1 MKTILI
7 TSHFLAFIKEHVDF
21 VYFCPEVFSAHHL
34 FPGYGVA
41 LAGDGG
47 VHQVHHPSLLLVT
60 QRRRPGRE
68 VRRGGH
74 HRNLEASTSV
84 SCTVHRWVTSQL
96 LTVRAPLLAVPPA
109 LSPVRRRAI
118 ARWPL
123 RRSLARHWPSRR
135 RCRHCSS
142 PASEAAYS
150 EAAPRTEAGT
160 GSPTVNIHQL
170 VPTSFPNLIFNQGR
184 WRPGGEVGRCT
195 TPPPS
200 APPHRVTNTSSSPLP
215 FFLTASFSPPSQST
229 GKTPPPPCP
238 LDTHILICHGL
249 PPGPVLYSGTPVL
262 Q

>member
-1 MKTILI
+1 MTAGFTRFI
-7 TSHFLAFIKEHVDF
+7 TPPSSWSLSGGGPGERYA
-21 VYFCPEVFSAHHL
+21 EVAITETS
-34 FPGYGVA
+34 
-41 LAGDGG
+41 
-47 VHQVHHPSLLLVT
+47 T
-60 QRRRPGRE
+60 
-68 VRRGGH
+68 
-74 HRNLEASTSV
+74 STSV

-200 APPHRVTNTSSSPLP
+200 APPHRVTNTSSSPP
-215 FFLTASFSPPSQST
+215 PPSSSLLPSHPQVNQQER
-229 GKTPPPPCP
+229 
-238 LDTHILICHGL
+238 LL
-249 PPGPVLYSGTPVL
+249 PPLAHLIPTALYATGSHQAQYCTLVPQYSSTPVI